1 MKLFLKASTVASAVV
16 VGLGCAAIS
25 ASAQDVKDINVAL
38 ITPMSGP
45 SMGNQEPAVNSYKI
59 AIEEIN
65 RKGITIAG
73 QKYRFNVKWYDG
85 ECKPTTAV
93 TATRAALAQVKPM
106 HIMWAAMCS
115 SAALASRQILL
126 DAKVLALNSVSGTS
140 GFVGPSGDPMLFK
153 NKEEF
158 QWRARDLA
166 KYLAAKKLKKGVIV
180 AVNTDWGHESSKTFA
195 KYAKEA
201 GIEIQRTMN
210 FDEHTEE
217 FSSLL
222 AQARQLKPDF
232 IFMASQQL
240 DEQVAFLRGYKQLG
254 FKTQLVGESTW
265 TEDVAEKIGW
275 DIMDG
280 MLTATPWVPS
290 NPRAEVRDYV
300 KKYRDTYGSI
310 PGFNGPPAYDIAFI
324 TAQAFEKAG
333 SLDQEKVREVLRKT
347 KFENLV
353 YGDGSYRFDNNGQ
366 AEFDISITM
375 FDAKKKQRVI
385 APKPN

>member
-1 MKLFLKASTVASAVV
+1 MSVSIRVYLVSAIAA
-16 VGLGCAAIS
+16 VGLACAAAT
-25 ASAQDVKDINVAL
+25 ASGQEVKDINVAL

-45 SMGNQEPAVNSYKI
+45 SMGNQQPAVNSYKM

-65 RKGITIAG
+65 RKGIMIAG

-85 ECKPTTAV
+85 ECKPTAAV

-115 SAALASRQILL
+115 NSALASRQILL
-126 DAKVLALNSVSGTS
+126 DAHVLALNSISGTS
-140 GFVGPSGDPMLFK
+140 GFVGPAGNPMLFK

-158 QWRARDLA
+158 QWRARDLT
-166 KYLAAKKLKKGVIV
+166 KYLAAKNLKKGVIV
-180 AVNTDWGHESSKTFA
+180 AVNTDWGEESGKTFA
-195 KYAKEA
+195 KYAKQA
-201 GIEIQRTMN
+201 GIEIQKVLS
-210 FDEHTEE
+210 FDGHTEE
-217 FSSLL
+217 FLPLL

-240 DEQVAFLRGYKQLG
+240 DEQVALLRGYRQLG

-290 NPRAEVRDYV
+290 NPRPEIQDYV
-300 KKYRDTYGSI
+300 KKYRAAYGSI
-310 PGFNGPPAYDIAFI
+310 PGFNGPPSYDAAFI
-324 TAQAFEKAG
+324 TAKAFEKAG
-333 SLDQEKVREVLRKT
+333 SLDQEKVRAVLRTTEFKD
-347 KFENLV
+347 LV
-353 YGDGSYRFDNNGQ
+353 YGDGSYHFDKNGQ
-366 AEFDISITM
+366 AEFDIAITM
-375 FDAKKKQRVI
+375 FDAKKKLRVI
-385 APKPN
+385 APKPR

>member
-1 MKLFLKASTVASAVV
+1 MIVSFRACLVSAVAAA
-16 VGLGCAAIS
+16 GLACAAVS
-25 ASAQDVKDINVAL
+25 ANGQDVKDINVAL

-65 RKGITIAG
+65 RKGIMIAG

-85 ECKPTTAV
+85 ECKPTAAV

-106 HIMWAAMCS
+106 HIMWSAMCS

-140 GFVGPSGDPMLFK
+140 GFVGPANDPMLFK

-158 QWRARDLA
+158 QWRARDLT
-166 KYLAAKKLKKGVIV
+166 KYLAAKNLKKGVII
-180 AVNTDWGHESSKTFA
+180 AVNTDWGEESSKMFK
-195 KYAKEA
+195 KYAA
-201 GIEIQRTMN
+201 QVGIEIQKAVS

-217 FSSLL
+217 FSPLL

-240 DEQVAFLRGYKQLG
+240 DEQVAFLRAYRQLG

-275 DIMDG
+275 DFMDG

-290 NPRAEVRDYV
+290 NPRAEVQDYV
-300 KKYRDTYGSI
+300 KKYRAAYGTV

-333 SLDQEKVREVLRKT
+333 SLDQDKVRAVLRTTEFK
-347 KFENLV
+347 NLV
-353 YGDGSYRFDNNGQ
+353 YGDGQYRFDNHGQ
-366 AEFDISITM
+366 AEFDVAITM
-375 FDAKKKQRVI
+375 FDAKKKLRVI
-385 APKPN
+385 APKPK

>member
-1 MKLFLKASTVASAVV
+1 MNSLKRNAIRLVAVA
-16 VGLGCAAIS
+16 GLTCIAFS
-25 ASAQDVKDINVAL
+25 ASGQEVKDINVAL

-65 RKGITIAG
+65 RKGIMVAG
-73 QKYRFNVKWYDG
+73 QKYRFNVKWYDS
-85 ECKPTTAV
+85 ECKPTAAV

-115 SAALASRQILL
+115 SSALASRQILL
-126 DAKVLALNSVSGTS
+126 DANVLALNSVSGTS
-140 GFVGPSGDPMLFK
+140 GFVGPAGDPMLFK

-158 QWRARDLA
+158 HWRARDLA
-166 KYLAAKKLKKGVIV
+166 KYLVAKNLKKGFIV
-180 AVNTDWGHESSKTFA
+180 AVNTDWGHESSKTFS
-195 KYAKEA
+195 KYAAQA
-201 GIEIQRTMN
+201 GIEIQKAVS

-240 DEQVAFLRGYKQLG
+240 DEQVAFLRAYRQLG

-290 NPRAEVRDYV
+290 NPRAEVQEYV
-300 KKYRDTYGSI
+300 KKYRATYGSI
-310 PGFNGPPAYDIAFI
+310 PGFNGPPAYDVVLI
-324 TAQAFEKAG
+324 TAKAFEKAG
-333 SLDQEKVREVLRKT
+333 SLDKEKVREVLRNT

-353 YGDGSYRFDNNGQ
+353 YGDGSYRFDKNGQ
-366 AEFDISITM
+366 AEFDIAITM
-375 FDAKKKQRVI
+375 FDAKKKQRVL
-385 APKPN
+385 APKVN